1 MYHFG
6 ERWCWSA
13 RNLWVA
19 VAWRC
24 GRQHNSKGRV
34 CCLVCSPPFMG
45 DMQMEQLGNF
55 ATICVQQNGDKTLPK
70 KADAAKIMG
79 HVEEVGGINL
89 VWY

>member
-1 MYHFG
+1 
-6 ERWCWSA
+6 
-13 RNLWVA
+13 
-19 VAWRC
+19 
-24 GRQHNSKGRV
+24 
-34 CCLVCSPPFMG
+34 MG